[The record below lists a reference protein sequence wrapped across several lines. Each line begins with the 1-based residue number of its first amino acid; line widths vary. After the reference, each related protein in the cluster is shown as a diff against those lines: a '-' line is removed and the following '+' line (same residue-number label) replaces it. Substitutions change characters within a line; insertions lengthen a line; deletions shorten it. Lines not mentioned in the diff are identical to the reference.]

1 MEKKHLRRILS
12 TLTKIPKNNRKST
25 RKQYIKS
32 CSNNE
37 IHAICG
43 ACRNLL
49 ANNIKLSN
57 SKKKYLRKQLNP
69 IKFDIR
75 TLSKPNIS
83 LQKKREILK
92 KDQTGKGVFSLLA
105 SVIIPSIVAA
115 LAGK

>member
-1 MEKKHLRRILS
+1 MKV
-12 TLTKIPKNNRKST
+12 PKSNRKST

-49 ANNIKLSN
+49 NNNIKLSN
-57 SKKKYLRKQLNP
+57 TKKKYLKKKLSP

-75 TLSKPNIS
+75 ALSRPNIS
-83 LQKKREILK
+83 LQKKRELLN